1 MTYIY
6 IAVCLIHYYTAHG
19 TARDA
24 GENPEDEMEDGI
36 GDGDGD
42 GEDRVLG
49 VTT

>member
-6 IAVCLIHYYTAHG
+6 IAVSLIHYYTAHG